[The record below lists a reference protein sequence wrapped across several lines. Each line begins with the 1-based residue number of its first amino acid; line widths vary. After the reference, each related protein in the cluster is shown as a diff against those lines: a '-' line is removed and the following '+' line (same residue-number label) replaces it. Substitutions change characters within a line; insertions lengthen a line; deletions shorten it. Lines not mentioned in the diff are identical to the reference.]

1 MPFAHYLIDIAVCL
15 RRLTW
20 LPLPAD
26 PAEDERTFEEACWA
40 YPLVGAAIGGVAA
53 VAWLA
58 AQGLGLAHG
67 VAAVVALAAS
77 FAVTGAGP
85 ERALARAAG
94 SLVSPRGEEDAPGAE
109 RTLIALALVVLFRAT
124 AIAAAAGTGA
134 VGGVL
139 IGAAAIAYACQ
150 LAAFHGAPDD
160 EAAADIR
167 PPVGGVAVA
176 LAIAAAISLL
186 VLPQGWL
193 AAVIVAGTATG
204 AIVFAARRPGTATA
218 GRALPA
224 VLALAEILA
233 LLAVIASW

>member
-26 PAEDERTFEEACWA
+26 PAEDDRTFEDACWA
-40 YPLVGAAIGGVAA
+40 YPLVGAGIGGIAA

-58 AQGLGLAHG
+58 AQAFGLAHG

-77 FAVTGAGP
+77 IAVTGAGP

-94 SLVSPRGEEDAPGAE
+94 SLVSPRDEDNAPGVE
-109 RTLIALALVVLFRAT
+109 RTAIALALVILFRAT

-150 LAAFHGAPDD
+150 LAALHGAPDD
-160 EAAADIR
+160 ETATAPR
-167 PPVGGVAVA
+167 PPVGPVAA
-176 LAIAAAISLL
+176 GLAIAAAVSLL

-193 AAVIVAGTATG
+193 TAVIVAGVATG
-204 AIVFAARRPGTATA
+204 GIVFAARRPAAGSA

-224 VLALAEILA
+224 VLALTEILA

>member
-1 MPFAHYLIDIAVCL
+1 MPFAHYLIDVAICL

-26 PAEDERTFEEACWA
+26 PAEQDRTFEEACWA
-40 YPLVGAAIGGVAA
+40 YPVVGAAIGGVAA

-58 AQGLGLAHG
+58 AQALGLAHG

-94 SLVSPRGEEDAPGAE
+94 SLLSPGGENGAPGAE

-124 AIAAAAGTGA
+124 AIAAAAGTGS

-150 LAAFHGAPDD
+150 LAALHGAPDD
-160 EAAADIR
+160 GAETPAR
-167 PPVGGVAVA
+167 PPIGPVAA
-176 LAIAAAISLL
+176 GLAIAAAVSLL

-193 AAVIVAGTATG
+193 AAVIVAGVATG
-204 AIVFAARRPGTATA
+204 AVVFAARRPGSTAA
-218 GRALPA
+218 ERALPA

>member
-1 MPFAHYLIDIAVCL
+1 MPFAHYLIDIAICL

-26 PAEDERTFEEACWA
+26 PSEDERTFEEACWA

-77 FAVTGAGP
+77 IAVTGAGP

-139 IGAAAIAYACQ
+139 IGAAAIGYACQ
-150 LAAFHGAPDD
+150 LAALHGAPED
-160 EAAADIR
+160 EAAAEPRLPIG
-167 PPVGGVAVA
+167 PVAAG

-193 AAVIVAGTATG
+193 AAVILAGAATG
-204 AIVFAARRPGTATA
+204 TVVFAARRPGAA
-218 GRALPA
+218 AADRAPPA

>member
-1 MPFAHYLIDIAVCL
+1 MPFAHYLIDVAVCL

-20 LPLPAD
+20 LPLPSD
-26 PAEDERTFEEACWA
+26 PSEDDRTFEEACWA
-40 YPLVGAAIGGVAA
+40 YPLVGAGIGGAA
-53 VAWLA
+53 AIAYLA
-58 AQGLGLAHG
+58 AHGLGLAHG

-77 FAVTGAGP
+77 IAVTGAGP

-94 SLVSPRGEEDAPGAE
+94 SLISPRGEDNAPGAE
-109 RTLIALALVVLFRAT
+109 RTLIVLALVILFRAT

-139 IGAAAIAYACQ
+139 IGASTIAYACQ
-150 LAAFHGAPDD
+150 LAALHGAPDD
-160 EAAADIR
+160 EAATAAR
-167 PPVGGVAVA
+167 PPIGPVAVA

-193 AAVIVAGTATG
+193 AAVILAGAATG
-204 AIVFAARRPGTATA
+204 GVVFAARRPGATAA

-224 VLALAEILA
+224 VLSLTEILA

>member
-1 MPFAHYLIDIAVCL
+1 
-15 RRLTW
+15 
-20 LPLPAD
+20 
-26 PAEDERTFEEACWA
+26 
-40 YPLVGAAIGGVAA
+40 
-53 VAWLA
+53 
-58 AQGLGLAHG
+58 
-67 VAAVVALAAS
+67 
-77 FAVTGAGP
+77 P

-94 SLVSPRGEEDAPGAE
+94 SLVSSGGEDGAPSAE

-150 LAAFHGAPDD
+150 LAALHAAPDD
-160 EAAADIR
+160 EAAAFAR
-167 PPVGGVAVA
+167 PPLGPVAA
-176 LAIAAAISLL
+176 GLGIAAAISLL

-193 AAVIVAGTATG
+193 AAVILAGVATG
-204 AIVFAARRPGTATA
+204 AIVFAARRPGTAA
-218 GRALPA
+218 SGRALPA

>member
-26 PAEDERTFEEACWA
+26 PSEDDRTFEEACWA
-40 YPLVGAAIGGVAA
+40 YPVVGAGIGGVAA

-58 AQGLGLAHG
+58 AHGLGLAHG

-77 FAVTGAGP
+77 IAVTGAGP

-94 SLVSPRGEEDAPGAE
+94 SLVAPGAEDAAPGSE
-109 RTLIALALVVLFRAT
+109 RTLIALALVILFRAT

-150 LAAFHGAPDD
+150 LAALHGAPDD
-160 EAAADIR
+160 ETATIPR
-167 PPVGGVAVA
+167 PPLGAVA
-176 LAIAAAISLL
+176 AGLAIAAAISLL

-193 AAVIVAGTATG
+193 AAVIVAGVAAG
-204 AIVFAARRPGTATA
+204 AMVFAARRPGSASA

-224 VLALAEILA
+224 VLALTEILA

>member
-1 MPFAHYLIDIAVCL
+1 MPFAHYLIDIAICL

-20 LPLPAD
+20 LPLPVD
-26 PAEDERTFEEACWA
+26 PSEEERTFEEACWA
-40 YPLVGAAIGGVAA
+40 YPAVGAGIGGVAA
-53 VAWLA
+53 IAYLA
-58 AQGLGLAHG
+58 AHGLGLAHG

-77 FAVTGAGP
+77 VAVTGAGP

-94 SLVSPRGEEDAPGAE
+94 SLVSPRGEDDAPGAE

-150 LAAFHGAPDD
+150 LAALHAAPDR
-160 EAAADIR
+160 EAETPPR
-167 PPVGGVAVA
+167 PPLGAVA
-176 LAIAAAISLL
+176 AGLAIAAAISLL

-193 AAVIVAGTATG
+193 AAVIVAGVATG
-204 AIVFAARRPGTATA
+204 AVIYAARRPAASSARRT
-218 GRALPA
+218 LPA
-224 VLALAEILA
+224 VLALAEILV
-233 LLAVIASW
+233 LLAVIASP